1 VKISIIIPVYNE
13 EKYILTVLK
22 SVIDQKKLY
31 DLEVIVIDDNS
42 HDNTKTILKNN
53 PELYDII
60 IFKDKNEGKGSAVIN
75 GLDKVT
81 GDYVLIQDADLE
93 YSPSDYTLLFNP
105 ISKNADVVYGSR
117 FIGSK
122 PKRILYFSHR
132 IANLIITLMVN
143 CLTNI
148 NFTDVEVGYK
158 LIKTELIK
166 KINLK
171 ENSFGIEIEL
181 TMKLAKLDIKFYEV
195 GISYYGRTYAEGK
208 KITLKDGFIA
218 VYKIFYYKIFN

>member
-1 VKISIIIPVYNE
+1 MKISIIIPVYNE

-22 SVIDQKKLY
+22 SVIDQKKFY

-132 IANLIITLMVN
+132 IANSIITLMVN

-181 TMKLAKLDIKFYEV
+181 TMKLAKLNIKFYEV

>member
-1 VKISIIIPVYNE
+1 MKISIIIPVYNE

-22 SVIDQKKLY
+22 SVIDQKKIY

-132 IANLIITLMVN
+132 IANSIITLMVN

>member
-1 VKISIIIPVYNE
+1 MKISIIIPVYNE
-13 EKYILTVLK
+13 EKYILTVLN
-22 SVIDQKKLY
+22 SVNDQKKIY

-53 PELYDII
+53 PKLYDII
-60 IFKDKNEGKGSAVIN
+60 IFRDKNEGKGSAIKN

-93 YSPSDYTLLFNP
+93 YSPSDYTQLFDP

-132 IANLIITLMVN
+132 VANSIITLMVN

-171 ENSFGIEIEL
+171 ENSFGVEIEL

-195 GISYYGRTYAEGK
+195 GISYYGRTYSEGK

-218 VYKIFYYKIFN
+218 IYKIFYYKIFN

>member
-1 VKISIIIPVYNE
+1 MKISIIIPVYNE
-13 EKYILTVLK
+13 EKYILTVLQ
-22 SVIDQKKLY
+22 SVIEQKKLY
-31 DLEVIVIDDNS
+31 NLEIIVIDDNS
-42 HDNTKTILKNN
+42 DDNTKKILENN
-53 PELYDII
+53 PQLYDFI
-60 IFKDKNEGKGSAVIN
+60 IFKDKNEGKGSAIIN
-75 GLDKVT
+75 GLSKVT

-93 YSPSDYTLLFNP
+93 YSPTDYAKIFYPT
-105 ISKNADVVYGSR
+105 SKNADVVYGSR
-117 FIGSK
+117 FVGSN

-132 IANLIITLMVN
+132 IANSIITLIVN

-158 LIKTELIK
+158 LIKTDLIK
-166 KINLK
+166 KIDLK

-181 TMKLAKLDIKFYEV
+181 TMKLAKLKIKFYEV

-218 VYKIFYYKIFN
+218 IYKIFYYKIFN